1 MKEKLLAVVLSP
13 TSIGLPANVT
23 SLGGLL
29 SLLIPA
35 VISLAGIAT
44 FILILFGGF
53 RYLTAGGDEKAIGEA
68 VKIITNAVIG
78 LTIVFGSWWAI
89 RIIET
94 IFGINVVK

>member
-1 MKEKLLAVVLSP
+1 MNDKLLSAVISP
-13 TSIGLPANVT
+13 SSIGLPATVT
-23 SLGGLL
+23 SLGNLL

-35 VISLAGIAT
+35 VVSLAGIAT

-94 IFGINVVK
+94 VFGIRVVQ